1 MVRVVVLMDPDAW
14 PSRVVEVAVFREA
27 EDVEEALEWVWTWWM
42 ERTEE
47 TDEEVDLR
55 PRRPALERR

>member
-27 EDVEEALEWVWTWWM
+27 EDVEEALEWV
-42 ERTEE
+42 
-47 TDEEVDLR
+47 
-55 PRRPALERR
+55 